1 MREVV
6 KLPLMLTGGFRTAG
20 AMVEAIE
27 SGAVD
32 IIGLG
37 RPMALE
43 PDLPKRILSGEVA
56 SADDTRACPNFVCP
70 SSSLWNHEASFTR
83 FRKASTS
90 LRCSSVNSTNRYQ
103 VWIWAH
109 ALSRTMPSA

>member
-1 MREVV
+1 MILNSAFVPERDWVQ
-6 KLPLMLTGGFRTAG
+6 LL
-20 AMVEAIE
+20 EA
-27 SGAVD
+27 
-32 IIGLG
+32 
-37 RPMALE
+37 
-43 PDLPKRILSGEVA
+43 SGETTPAIDEVLSTLNDERA
-56 SADDTRACPNFVCP
+56 TRNRAAARITDAFSRRYPSLPNFVCP

-90 LRCSSVNSTNRYQ
+90 LRCSSVSSTNRYQ